1 MEKKKYGLLY
11 YVKFTW
17 KQFSNDNGFM
27 MAAAL
32 SYYTLFSVGPLLIV
46 IIALLGFVIE
56 STDLENVLFEQLG
69 GVMGYTQAN
78 ELKGVVQ
85 NAKNSSS
92 ETLATII
99 SSFTLL
105 ITSTAVVIHLK
116 ETLNKAWNVIK
127 DPSLGFKAV
136 VVDRIMSLGFLL
148 GLGFIF
154 LVSMG
159 LNTVA
164 TLLSNQVAS
173 IIPEIGE
180 TTVFITS
187 TTIGLVVTFI
197 MFYLLFRFLPD
208 ARLQSRDLI
217 VGAVVTTIM
226 FAIGRYAISYY
237 LGYSDISSTFGSAGA
252 LASFMVW
259 VYYNAIILIIGA
271 EFTQVY
277 ALAHG
282 RNVYPSD
289 QSLKV
294 ERVIIKQSDDSDV

>member
-1 MEKKKYGLLY
+1 MTKKTSLLQYG
-11 YVKFTW
+11 KNTW
-17 KQFSNDNGFM
+17 KEFSKDNGFM

-46 IIALLGFVIE
+46 LIAMMGIVME
-56 STDLENVLFEQLG
+56 STDLENALFEQLG
-69 GVMGYTQAN
+69 GVMGRSQAN
-78 ELKGVVQ
+78 ELKAVVE
-85 NAKNSSS
+85 NAKSDSS
-92 ETLATII
+92 ETLAAIV
-99 SSFTLL
+99 SSLTLL

-116 ETLNKAWNVIK
+116 DVLNKAWNVIK

-136 VVDRIMSLGFLL
+136 VIDRIFSLGFLL

-159 LNTVA
+159 LNSVA
-164 TLLSNQVAS
+164 TLLSERVTS
-173 IIPEIGE
+173 LVPEIGK
-180 TTVFITS
+180 TTVVLTS
-187 TTIGLVVTFI
+187 ATIGLLVTFV

-208 ARLQSRDLI
+208 ACLQNRDLI

-226 FAIGRYAISYY
+226 FSMGRFAISYY
-237 LGYSDISSTFGSAGA
+237 LGFSDLSSTFGGAGA

-259 VYYNAIILIIGA
+259 VYYNAIILIAGA

-282 RNVYPSD
+282 RNIYPSD

-294 ERVIIKQSDDSDV
+294 ERVIKKQSDGAEL

>member
-1 MEKKKYGLLY
+1 MTKKIGLLHY
-11 YVKFTW
+11 IKNTW
-17 KQFSNDNGFM
+17 KQFSDDNGFM

-46 IIALLGFVIE
+46 LIAILGFVIE
-56 STDLENVLFEQLG
+56 STDLENALFDHLG
-69 GVMGYTQAN
+69 GVMGHSQAN
-78 ELKGVVQ
+78 ELKSVVQ
-85 NAKNSSS
+85 NAKNTES
-92 ETLATII
+92 EVLATII
-99 SSFTLL
+99 SSVTLL

-116 ETLNKAWNVIK
+116 DVLNKAWNVIK
-127 DPSLGFKAV
+127 DPSLGFKALV
-136 VVDRIMSLGFLL
+136 LDRIISLGFLL

-164 TLLSNQVAS
+164 TLISNQVAS
-173 IIPEIGE
+173 LIPGIGE
-180 TTVFITS
+180 TTVVVTT
-187 TTIGLVVTFI
+187 TTIGLLVTFV

-208 ARLQSRDLI
+208 ARLKSKDLF
-217 VGAVVTTIM
+217 VGAVVTTVM
-226 FAIGRYAISYY
+226 FSIGKYVISYY

-259 VYYNAIILIIGA
+259 VYYNAIILIFGA

-277 ALAHG
+277 ALAHN

-289 QSLKV
+289 QSVKV
-294 ERVIIKQSDDSDV
+294 DRVIKKRSDGSEL